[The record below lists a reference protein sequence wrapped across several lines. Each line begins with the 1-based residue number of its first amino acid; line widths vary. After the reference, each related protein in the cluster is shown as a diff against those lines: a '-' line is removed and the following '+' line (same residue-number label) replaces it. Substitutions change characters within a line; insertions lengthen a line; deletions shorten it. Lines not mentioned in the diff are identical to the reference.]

1 MGQLSCLFFP
11 CLSTWQHL
19 LSDTF
24 ICPHRILTFDVGS
37 QQPEW
42 KKCIHC
48 FDSITSIISLH
59 CTEKIWPGA
68 FGGVKNC
75 EFTPLSLCATSA
87 DSSFCTTK
95 LDDKVACP
103 VWEHHQQAAVPTH
116 VDHPLPQHHQGIQ
129 EHTPQAVLSCA
140 FATIYVIWLCVFA
153 SLQVLLEK
161 YFPQYSLGPILT
173 KREIHIMALHA
184 SKLGIIERSE
194 SPSSSSQLN
203 ANYHLQFLQSHANN
217 RYNWY
222 LTGICCCQRDDIPEC
237 TQEFWYIV
245 SVAGVESS
253 GLCCPNC
260 LGEALS
266 DCLTVLLCRSS
277 HTRRWPNCFFL
288 LK

>member
-1 MGQLSCLFFP
+1 METWFNMGQLSCLSFP

-59 CTEKIWPGA
+59 CTEQIQPGA

-75 EFTPLSLCATSA
+75 QFTPLSLCATSA
-87 DSSFCTTK
+87 DSSFCTTE

-129 EHTPQAVLSCA
+129 EHTPQAVSSCT

-173 KREIHIMALHA
+173 KCEIHIMALHV
-184 SKLGIIERSE
+184 SKLGIIERISTV
-194 SPSSSSQLN
+194 SPHLLLPNSMLITTCNSCSPMQTTDTIDIWLVFAAVKEMIFQN
-203 ANYHLQFLQSHANN
+203 ALKDF
-217 RYNWY
+217 
-222 LTGICCCQRDDIPEC
+222 GI
-237 TQEFWYIV
+237 
-245 SVAGVESS
+245 
-253 GLCCPNC
+253 L
-260 LGEALS
+260 
-266 DCLTVLLCRSS
+266 
-277 HTRRWPNCFFL
+277 
-288 LK
+288 